1 MINFFN
7 RNIVLIALIS
17 IFAFGMFLR
26 FYQLEKIPNGFHI
39 DEAIN
44 GVNGYFILETGKDSS
59 NNKFPLQTEVFGDY
73 NPTGYSYLTILP
85 IKLFG
90 LSEFSTRFPGAFL
103 GSLTILASFLLAFS
117 IFKNKR
123 ISLVSAFL
131 IAISPWHV
139 VFSRS
144 SEQTLASLFFVILGF
159 ALVFLSFENKKLK
172 FLIPGIL
179 LLITSFFM
187 YFTPRV
193 FVPLLLLAIF
203 IQHLFRGAGF
213 LSLFSLWR
221 KGESIKYKSFLFSF
235 FIFLGALAFILVF
248 VTKGGGDRFR
258 QVSVFGSLGTRLV
271 MEEQIR
277 EDGIANTHVKIT
289 QLFHNKV
296 INHLLA
302 YVSNY
307 VDYFSG
313 NFLFIKGGLPIWL
326 RVEGIGLMY
335 VTQLPFLLIGS
346 IIIVVNKNRIYK
358 IPMLWILLAPIV
370 AALTIDDVPNIRRSL
385 IMLPMLEIISAF
397 GFLYILQNRKKLLQ
411 ILIVSVTGAILIFNF
426 SYFIHQYFIHSGIH
440 MNWYRN
446 EGFNEMIKTV
456 KNSYNK
462 VDKVVVTKDAGGI
475 YPLILFYMKYDPGLY
490 QSEGSPKDKEYKGFG
505 KFFFVP
511 QSCPSTHKDNR
522 FPKAGKIIYVD
533 KGECE
538 NKVQRQKII
547 YRKDGTRVFNI
558 IYE

>member
-7 RNIVLIALIS
+7 RNIVIIALLC
-17 IFAFGMFLR
+17 IFIFGIFLR
-26 FYQLEKIPNGFHI
+26 FYELSQIPNGFHI

-44 GVNGYFILETGKDSS
+44 GVNGYFILQTGKDSNS
-59 NNKFPLQTEVFGDY
+59 NKFPLQTEVFGDY

-90 LSEFSTRFPGAFL
+90 LNEFSTRFPGAFL

-131 IAISPWHV
+131 IAISPWHI

-144 SEQTLASLFFVILGF
+144 SEQTLVSLFFVVLGF
-159 ALVFLSFENKKLK
+159 SLVFLSFENRKLR

-179 LLITSFFM
+179 LLSISFFM

-193 FVPLLLLAIF
+193 FVLLL
-203 IQHLFRGAGF
+203 F
-213 LSLFSLWR
+213 LSVFFFFSLQD
-221 KGESIKYKSFLFSF
+221 KQKNKKYKNFLLGSFV
-235 FIFLGALAFILVF
+235 FLGALAFILVF
-248 VTKGGGDRFR
+248 VTKGGGDRFK
-258 QVSVFGSLGTRLV
+258 QVSLFGSLGTKLV

-277 EDGIANTHVKIT
+277 EDGVANTHVKIT

-313 NFLFIKGGLPIWL
+313 NFLFIKGGLPIWF

-335 VTQLPFLLIGS
+335 LTELPFLLIGS
-346 IIIVVNKNRIYK
+346 IILVVNKNSIYK
-358 IPMLWILLAPIV
+358 IPMFWILLAPIV

-385 IMLPMLEIISAF
+385 VMLPMLEIISAF

-411 ILIVSVTGAILIFNF
+411 ILIVSVTGVILIFNF

-446 EGFNEMIKTV
+446 EGFGEMV
-456 KNSYNK
+456 KAVKGSYNN
-462 VDKVVVTKDAGGI
+462 VDKVVVTKSNGGI
-475 YPLILFYMKYDPGLY
+475 YPLILFYMQYDPKDYL
-490 QSEGSPKDKEYKGFG
+490 SEGSSKDKDYTGFG

-511 QSCPSTHKDNR
+511 QSCPSQQKDDR
-522 FPKAGKIIYVD
+522 FPKVAKIIYID
-533 KGECE
+533 KGDCE
-538 NKVQRQKII
+538 DVAQSKKTI
-547 YRKDGTRVFNI
+547 YRKDGSRVFNI
-558 IYE
+558 VYE